1 MVNEEN
7 QTGQQHDRSYKSGLA
22 KNNNELSGPIRP
34 GAVYNETGQDNDVIG
49 LSLVVY
55 VENETKLL

>member
-1 MVNEEN
+1 MVNDEN
-7 QTGQQHDRSYKSGLA
+7 QTRQRHDRSYKSGLA

-34 GAVYNETGQDNDVIG
+34 SAVYDETRQDNDVIG
-49 LSLVVY
+49 LSRVVY